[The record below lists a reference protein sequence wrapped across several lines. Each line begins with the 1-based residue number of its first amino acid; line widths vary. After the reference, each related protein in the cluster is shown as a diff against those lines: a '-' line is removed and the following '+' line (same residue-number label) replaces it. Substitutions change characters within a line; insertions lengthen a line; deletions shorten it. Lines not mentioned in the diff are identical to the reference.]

1 MNEALKLGVVM
12 SSLGYRL
19 TLENLPGRETR
30 RWTPFRK
37 ADVAAAVDGGLLTAD
52 QACDRYQLTLEELS
66 AWRRAMAQGGLPA
79 LRATKAQT
87 AKRHDLIVSRARET
101 AWIG

>member
-1 MNEALKLGVVM
+1 MNDDLQAG
-12 SSLGYRL
+12 SAIGALGYAL
-19 TLENLPGRETR
+19 TLANLPPAETT

-37 ADVAAAVDGGLLTAD
+37 ADVAAAVNAGLLTSD

-66 AWRRAMAQGGLPA
+66 AWRWALAQGGLPA

-87 AKRHDLIVSRARET
+87 AKRREQVLAASQEA
-101 AWIG
+101 AWIR